1 MNFNSILLVQ
11 ENKCYRYK
19 SEYKN
24 NGYRIGGHNNYFSIY
39 AVTNQL
45 PNPIQSK
52 YI

>member
-1 MNFNSILLVQ
+1 MNFNSILRVQ
-11 ENKCYRYK
+11 ENKCHHK
-19 SEYKN
+19 V
-24 NGYRIGGHNNYFSIY
+24 GYRIGGHNNYFSIY